1 MMYLRLEF
9 ILLDVILAYRPPQ
22 LPEPLSYD
30 MPQLLLLLSLFGY
43 LIQESIMATL
53 YTFIEGSY
61 PRDDVQ

>member
-1 MMYLRLEF
+1 MKYLRLEF
-9 ILLDVILAYRPPQ
+9 ILLDVILAYRPSQ

-30 MPQLLLLLSLFGY
+30 MPQVLLLLLFGY

-53 YTFIEGSY
+53 YTMIEGPY